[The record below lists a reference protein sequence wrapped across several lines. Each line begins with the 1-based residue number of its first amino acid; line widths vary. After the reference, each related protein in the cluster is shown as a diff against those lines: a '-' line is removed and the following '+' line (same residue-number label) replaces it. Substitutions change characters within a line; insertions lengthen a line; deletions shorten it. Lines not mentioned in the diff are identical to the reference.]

1 MAWTRGDISADLIP
15 KFSFLGRPCWQKK
28 HWQQQPPWL
37 YEVSCAG
44 KKLQLS
50 GILVQIFKQPAAPE
64 KFENSLSEGKLGCSS
79 LWDQQVVKSHPF
91 TSDTGREVLSVLQH
105 SQIFV
110 FALVF
115 LMQVKSHGLA
125 FSTGMRCLSIFVGCD
140 QSEFWA
146 SQNHRWLRTP
156 SPKIQYMEK
165 TEPRLTG
172 HGHQREP
179 SSCQEVFMVFMASQ
193 HSSRLKN

>member
-1 MAWTRGDISADLIP
+1 MLWHGPEETSLQTWFPNSASSGALAG
-15 KFSFLGRPCWQKK
+15 KKK

-64 KFENSLSEGKLGCSS
+64 KFENSLSEGKLECSS
-79 LWDQQVVKSHPF
+79 LWDQQVVKLHPF

-105 SQIFV
+105 SQISV

-115 LMQVKSHGLA
+115 LMQAKSHGLA
-125 FSTGMRCLSIFVGCD
+125 FSTGMRCLSIFVGCG

-156 SPKIQYMEK
+156 CTQNPICGKYRTKTHRPRAPKRAVIM
-165 TEPRLTG
+165 PRG
-172 HGHQREP
+172 FYGFYGKPAQ
-179 SSCQEVFMVFMASQ
+179 Q
-193 HSSRLKN
+193 

>member
-15 KFSFLGRPCWQKK
+15 KFSFLGCPCWQKK

-50 GILVQIFKQPAAPE
+50 GTLTQIFKQPAAPE

-91 TSDTGREVLSVLQH
+91 TSDTGREVLSVLQR
-105 SQIFV
+105 SQISV
-110 FALVF
+110 FALIF
-115 LMQVKSHGLA
+115 LMQAKSHGLA
-125 FSTGMRCLSIFVGCD
+125 FSTGMRCLSIFVGCG

-156 SPKIQYMEK
+156 CTQNPVCGSPGKDRTK
-165 TEPRLTG
+165 THRSRTPKRAVIMPRGFYGFYGKPAQL
-172 HGHQREP
+172 
-179 SSCQEVFMVFMASQ
+179 
-193 HSSRLKN
+193 